1 MTSKIQYLKS
11 IRENNIN
18 ILNKYIKIYTEIQ
31 EIEDRLIEKIKL
43 QNLNLKNLYDIYS
56 KNNIKL

>member
-18 ILNKYIKIYTEIQ
+18 ILNKYIKLYTEIQ